1 MDVQDKADLFESA
14 CLLIEAYI
22 NLHPMLYAEPKFH
35 ETVLKDVA
43 LLLQRTVDSMY
54 VNTYGL
60 YEAYGIYNTHIK
72 TIVEEGLQVYYKH
85 IRPPRS
91 SGPTFIR
98 KSQNLQYMEKLQKK
112 ITYLQQV
119 PQPEQRTPEWYEFR
133 YQHLTAS
140 NIWKAFSTDSTKNQL
155 IFEKCQPL
163 NGDSN
168 NKFNGV
174 NIDSPLH
181 WGQKYEP
188 VSVQLYNTLY
198 QTQVSDFGCIP
209 HKTIDFLAASPDGI
223 VIDDKSDRYGRM
235 LEIKNIVNRAI
246 TGIPKIEY
254 WIQMQVQLEVCD
266 LNECDFL
273 ETRFIEYAD
282 EEAFQIDA
290 LVNPE
295 TQRGFMM
302 LFMKMGGQ
310 PLYEYAPLNL
320 SPAKYP
326 EWQEEMMEKNKD
338 FNWLKNIYWKLD
350 QVSCVLVLRNKLWFA
365 AALPALRE
373 IWRIIQEEKKSGYA
387 HRAPKSKAVKNNT
400 NNIPVVSVKKIQ
412 NDTEFIAMPSK
423 CFITIET

>member
-1 MDVQDKADLFESA
+1 
-14 CLLIEAYI
+14 
-22 NLHPMLYAEPKFH
+22 
-35 ETVLKDVA
+35 
-43 LLLQRTVDSMY
+43 
-54 VNTYGL
+54 
-60 YEAYGIYNTHIK
+60 
-72 TIVEEGLQVYYKH
+72 
-85 IRPPRS
+85 
-91 SGPTFIR
+91 
-98 KSQNLQYMEKLQKK
+98 
-112 ITYLQQV
+112 
-119 PQPEQRTPEWYEFR
+119 
-133 YQHLTAS
+133 
-140 NIWKAFSTDSTKNQL
+140 
-155 IFEKCQPL
+155 
-163 NGDSN
+163 
-168 NKFNGV
+168 
-174 NIDSPLH
+174 
-181 WGQKYEP
+181 
-188 VSVQLYNTLY
+188 
-198 QTQVSDFGCIP
+198 VSDFGCIP

-387 HRAPKSKAVKNNT
+387 HRAPKSKATKNNT
-400 NNIPVVSVKKIQ
+400 NNNAVVSVKKIQ